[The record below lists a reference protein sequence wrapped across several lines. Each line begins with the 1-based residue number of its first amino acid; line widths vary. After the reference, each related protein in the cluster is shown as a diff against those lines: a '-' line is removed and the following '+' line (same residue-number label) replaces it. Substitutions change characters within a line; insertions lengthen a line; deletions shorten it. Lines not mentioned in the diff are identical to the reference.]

1 MLLDRYIQ
9 KGKSLVLLTPDNINS
24 YIGKIVNL
32 RSPMYCK
39 DNHICNKCAGELY
52 YKMGID
58 NVGLISNVI
67 GTSMTTLE
75 KIMKRNSLILVTVW
89 ENLMN
94 CL

>member
-1 MLLDRYIQ
+1 M
-9 KGKSLVLLTPDNINS
+9 LLTPDNINS

-32 RSPMYCK
+32 RSPMYCR

-75 KIMKRNSLILVTVW
+75 LKRFHNSSIKLKEINIFDYI
-89 ENLMN
+89 E
-94 CL
+94 